1 MQVDG
6 QPDLHDV
13 TTSTSWMTVV
23 KSTIADDVIA
33 MVTASEQVAM
43 DVAMALGEFNR
54 EVLVAVSLPVVFC
67 IQNEFRIIFIN
78 LCLV

>member
-1 MQVDG
+1 M
-6 QPDLHDV
+6 

-33 MVTASEQVAM
+33 MVTASEQVAL

-54 EVLVAVSLPVVFC
+54 EVLVAVSLLWYF
-67 IQNEFRIIFIN
+67 IFRMSLDQNHY
-78 LCLV
+78 